1 MVSKQRVVMGHAAF
15 PGSSNGVKTEL
26 SVLAGVILIV
36 TAGI

>member
-1 MVSKQRVVMGHAAF
+1 MVSKQTVVMGHATF
-15 PGSSNGVKTEL
+15 PGSSDGRKTEL